1 MSNIRKKLEIKARAR
16 QELNKRLYRKRCEDD
31 FAFFVQKAWPAIEPA
46 QPLMWGRAMDM
57 VCRHLEALDAREVT
71 RLIVNIPP
79 GFSKPVWEE
88 ELIFT
93 DHGYK
98 KLKDIVVGDRVLTH
112 KGRFRTVTAV
122 HEQGKLPLKK
132 VTTFAGREV
141 ITAPDHPF
149 LTPNG
154 WVNAENLVAGNY
166 VGFPLIKED
175 FGDKSM
181 SPEEARLLG
190 YLVGD
195 GTTTGRN
202 LHLTNMD
209 EEVIGD
215 FIYCAK
221 TLGFFA
227 YAAKHNNPNVKAKR
241 ISLRSTEKKL
251 SGKRK
256 GGEEL
261 PVIKWI
267 QSHGLYESNSYTKFI
282 PEGVFRS
289 GPEAISNFL
298 GAYWSCDGTVSFRH
312 VGNKTTMQAS
322 ATTVSKRLA
331 EDLQRALMA
340 IGIGVRIR
348 KHITNLKTIKQ
359 GDKYTSYNI
368 QTSTRMGVA
377 HIAKLKG
384 LMSRKRIL
392 AENGF
397 LDEFEKP
404 IYEDE
409 VISIEDA
416 GKGLCRCLTVNE
428 DSTFTVNGI
437 IVHNS
442 TLFGVMFPAW
452 VFAKEPT
459 AKILSVAHNLDLAL
473 RDSVRCRRLVTSE
486 WYMDLWPHVRL
497 SPDENAKGKF
507 SIDGY
512 GGFRQALAAGAI
524 TGVRAD
530 HVICLPYDA
539 IIHTSVGKIKI
550 GKIVNERMDIK
561 IVGWMDGKLIWQD
574 IEEYEVNP
582 VRQIYKIKTLY
593 KELECTEDHLIY
605 TKNRGWIEARNV
617 GLSDELCVAVD
628 SNTRF
633 LPFSV
638 AYEEV
643 ISVEAIL
650 SDIDCTY
657 NIRVSEAHNYFA
669 NGILV
674 HNCDDPL
681 SAMDA
686 MSEAVRNSM
695 KDWILEAVPTRLNN
709 PGGERPSTIS
719 LVMQRLHEEDTTGV
733 LLEKNLGYEHLM
745 LPMEYE
751 PGRHCSTSIG
761 EDWRTEEGELLF
773 PERFPREVVDRD
785 KSAMGPWASSSQFQ
799 QAPSPRGGGLIKRDQ
814 FLLYDDELA
823 RAQGK
828 TDASKYPDLDII
840 IASVDTAYTTKQ
852 ENDASAITVWGVW
865 QKGGAEAR
873 SLISSYADNSNVFDM
888 NGKRIQMVD
897 ERDTIPC
904 AMLMYAKELRVPLHG
919 DEVQRM
925 EGESPEAFR
934 RRAESKWGLCE
945 HITDICKRFN
955 VDTILI
961 EAKASGI
968 SVAQEIKRLNKLASW
983 QVKLV
988 NPGNL
993 DKVARVYSVQPIF
1006 ANGQVYS
1013 PDKDWAEK
1021 VIAQCET
1028 FPKGRRDDL
1037 VDTVS
1042 QALRYLRDNGF
1053 LARAD
1058 EVGARVTGEYYVGG
1072 HKKKM
1077 WVYDV

>member
-1 MSNIRKKLEIKARAR
+1 MAITRKELEFKARAKL
-16 QELNKRLYRKRCEDD
+16 ELNKRIYRGRCEDD
-31 FAFFVQKAWPAIEPA
+31 FAFFVQKAWPSIEPA
-46 QPLMWGRAMDM
+46 QPLLWGRAMQM
-57 VCRHLEALDAREVT
+57 VCRHLEALNSREIT

-79 GFSKPVWEE
+79 GYSKPVWEE

-93 DHGYK
+93 EQGYK

-409 VISIEDA
+409 VVSVEDA

-459 AKILSVAHNLDLAL
+459 AKIISVAHNLDLAL
-473 RDSVRCRRLVTSE
+473 RDSVRCRRLIQSE
-486 WYMDLWPHVRL
+486 WYQDLWPHVKL
-497 SPDENAKGKF
+497 AGDQNAKAKF
-507 SIDGY
+507 EIEGY

-530 HVICLPYDA
+530 HVI
-539 IIHTSVGKIKI
+539 I
-550 GKIVNERMDIK
+550 
-561 IVGWMDGKLIWQD
+561 
-574 IEEYEVNP
+574 
-582 VRQIYKIKTLY
+582 
-593 KELECTEDHLIY
+593 
-605 TKNRGWIEARNV
+605 
-617 GLSDELCVAVD
+617 
-628 SNTRF
+628 
-633 LPFSV
+633 
-638 AYEEV
+638 
-643 ISVEAIL
+643 
-650 SDIDCTY
+650 
-657 NIRVSEAHNYFA
+657 
-669 NGILV
+669 
-674 HNCDDPL
+674 DDPL
-681 SAMDA
+681 SATDA
-686 MSEAVRNSM
+686 MSEAIRNSM
-695 KDWILEAVPTRLNN
+695 KDWILEAVPSRLNN
-709 PGGERPSTIS
+709 PGGEYPSTIS
-719 LVMQRLHEEDTTGV
+719 LIMQRLHEEDTTGV

-745 LPMEYE
+745 LPQQYE
-751 PGRHCSTSIG
+751 PGRHCRTLVG

-773 PERFPREVVDRD
+773 PERFPLEVVERD
-785 KSAMGPWASSSQFQ
+785 KQAMGPWATASQFQ
-799 QAPSPRGGGLIKRDQ
+799 QSPSPRGGGLIKREQ

-888 NGKRIQMVD
+888 NGKRIQMID

-968 SVAQEIKRLNKLASW
+968 SVAQEIKRLNKLANW

-988 NPGNL
+988 NPGNQ
-993 DKVARVYSVQPIF
+993 DKVARVYSIQPIF
-1006 ANGQVYS
+1006 SNNQVYC

-1021 VIAQCET
+1021 VISQCET

-1042 QALRYLRDNGF
+1042 QGLRYLRDNGF

-1072 HKKKM
+1072 NKKKQ